1 MLVYINEI
9 VSQYRSDRYFSG
21 LDCQGRFN
29 LMPNNGAFNE
39 WREKTDYAWLLQP
52 LSTDLFE
59 RKFYERKFC
68 LVSRAQHD
76 YYQKLLSITK
86 LDDVIGSQVAK
97 FPDVRLVQGDR
108 DIDASAYSN
117 SSGTVDPLQLAKH
130 FENGATLVFQGL
142 HRIVPALSHIGA
154 VVGRHFASR
163 VQANAYLTP
172 SDSQGFRPHWDTH
185 DVFVLQ
191 VSGRKR
197 WFIYDSPVNLPLRGQ
212 KCDPDVDTPG
222 ELLEEF
228 ELEAGSCLYLP
239 RGVMHSAHSTD
250 ATSLHITLGL
260 LGFTWADFLT
270 EFVAASALNHVTL
283 REHLPIGF
291 AGPNIPLKQRQELIR
306 EKLADLAT
314 NLDSHDVWKHF
325 ATEVVSNNR
334 PVFNDLLQ
342 SRLCSPSLVLGS
354 LVRRRSEVLACS
366 APDENRYLLRFC
378 GQEVSLPIEVAE
390 AADFIS
396 RKNGEFEVQD
406 LPDCLD
412 SEGKLLLIRR
422 LVVEGLLELC

>member
-1 MLVYINEI
+1 M
-9 VSQYRSDRYFSG
+9 R
-21 LDCQGRFN
+21 
-29 LMPNNGAFNE
+29 NNDKFNE
-39 WREKTDYAWLLQP
+39 LRERVDCAWVFQP

-59 RKFYERKFC
+59 RKFYQRKFC
-68 LVSRAQHD
+68 LVSRDQHD
-76 YYQKLLSITK
+76 YYQRLLSIK
-86 LDDVIGSQVAK
+86 DLDAVVGSHAAK
-97 FPDVRLVQGDR
+97 HPDVRLVQGER
-108 DIDASAYSN
+108 DIDLSTYANASGAI
-117 SSGTVDPLQLAKH
+117 DPLQLTKH
-130 FENGATLVFQGL
+130 FGNGATIVFQDL
-142 HRIVPALSHIGA
+142 HRIVPALSHTCA

-172 SDSQGFRPHWDTH
+172 AESQGFRPHWDTH

-197 WFIYDSPVNLPLRGQ
+197 WFIYDSPVCLPLRGQ
-212 KCDPDVDTPG
+212 KCDPDVHKPG

-228 ELEAGSCLYLP
+228 ELEAGSWLYLP

-250 ATSLHITLGL
+250 VTSLHITIGL

-270 EFVAASALNHVTL
+270 EFVAASALDRVTL

-291 AGPNIPLKQRQELIR
+291 AGPNFSIEQRERLIR

-314 NLDSHDVWKHF
+314 NLDSQHVWKHF
-325 ATEVVSNNR
+325 ASEIVSNNR
-334 PVFNDLLQ
+334 PLFNDLLQ
-342 SRLCSPSLVLGS
+342 SRLGSPSLVLGS
-354 LVRRRSEVLACS
+354 LVRRRSEVLVYS
-366 APDENRYLLRFC
+366 APDANRYLLRFC
-378 GQEVSLPIEVAE
+378 GQEVSLPIEVRE

-396 RKNGEFEVQD
+396 QNDDEFEVRA

-412 SEGKLLLIRR
+412 AEGKLSLVRR